1 MKQTARTVLILG
13 LVAGLAQVAG
23 AATPLNAIISVD
35 DPAGNMGD
43 ARVRVVH
50 ASPDAPAVDV
60 LVDDSPVFTNAPFE
74 GITDFA
80 SVPAGTYNVKVVPA
94 GATSPVVIEANLDLM
109 GGVDYTVIATD
120 MLDMITPIILTADG
134 GTPAEGNAWVRFFHG
149 SPDAPAV
156 DIAVTDGPV
165 LLPNVAFQQ
174 FTDYLPVQAGT
185 YDLEARVAGTQDV
198 ALALPGVELED
209 GIVYTVYA
217 TGLLADVGVLE
228 DFYFI
233 PAAARAPG
241 ADSSFWSTDVDV
253 NNSGDMNASFQYLWL
268 PRDTDNATPAASDTF
283 MLQPGETIR
292 HTDVLNAAFG
302 VMDGTD
308 AFGALAVLSD
318 SEELKIFTRTFN
330 QGDNG
335 TYGQAIPGIPADGL
349 IQANDKKRILFFTEN
364 GDFRSNIG
372 ILNGTGEP
380 ITINWERFT
389 ADGTMVE
396 AASAELPAWG
406 NTQLN
411 QVFEGEAP
419 VAGAYIDVWT
429 TTEDGAFAAYGSVVS
444 NGTSDPTT
452 VLPQ

>member
-1 MKQTARTVLILG
+1 M
-13 LVAGLAQVAG
+13 
-23 AATPLNAIISVD
+23 
-35 DPAGNMGD
+35 
-43 ARVRVVH
+43 
-50 ASPDAPAVDV
+50 
-60 LVDDSPVFTNAPFE
+60 
-74 GITDFA
+74 
-80 SVPAGTYNVKVVPA
+80 
-94 GATSPVVIEANLDLM
+94 
-109 GGVDYTVIATD
+109 
-120 MLDMITPIILTADG
+120 
-134 GTPAEGNAWVRFFHG
+134 
-149 SPDAPAV
+149 
-156 DIAVTDGPV
+156 
-165 LLPNVAFQQ
+165 
-174 FTDYLPVQAGT
+174 
-185 YDLEARVAGTQDV
+185 
-198 ALALPGVELED
+198 
-209 GIVYTVYA
+209 
-217 TGLLADVGVLE
+217 
-228 DFYFI
+228 
-233 PAAARAPG
+233 
-241 ADSSFWSTDVDV
+241 
-253 NNSGDMNASFQYLWL
+253 
-268 PRDTDNATPAASDTF
+268 PAASDTF

-380 ITINWERFT
+380 LTINWERFT